1 MNNIERTSFIAKAS
15 IDSDIMSFP
24 LKAAIGFDKLVDLN
38 NSKFDSKAGVL
49 TLCDFNGEGIIS
61 IYYETKHSIISR
73 LLQGIINKKNEQ
85 QENS

>member
-49 TLCDFNGEGIIS
+49 TLCDFN
-61 IYYETKHSIISR
+61 
-73 LLQGIINKKNEQ
+73 
-85 QENS
+85 